1 MITQTDINF
10 LLNNAEIEIYTTEDK
25 INSIGLKKG
34 YSKILKGLGLNRN
47 KQIEILNHLEKL
59 SLINLKK
66 LYMLEKDYRERFN
79 LLKIYVV

>member
-25 INSIGLKKG
+25 INSIGLKFG

-59 SLINLKK
+59 SLKE
-66 LYMLEKDYRERFN
+66 LEDYN
-79 LLKIYVV
+79 D